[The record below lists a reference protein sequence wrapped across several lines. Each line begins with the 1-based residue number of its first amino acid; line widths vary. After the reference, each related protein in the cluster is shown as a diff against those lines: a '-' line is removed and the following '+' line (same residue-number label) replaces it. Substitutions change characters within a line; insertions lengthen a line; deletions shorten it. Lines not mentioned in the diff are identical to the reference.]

1 MTVVRLRVSLVGPEF
16 SLSTGD
22 TLTTDEG
29 TAARLIADGAA
40 EPVVSVPETAMTQG
54 APERAVRP
62 RGKARG

>member
-1 MTVVRLRVSLVGPEF
+1 MNVRLKVSLVGPDF

-22 TLTTDEG
+22 IFTTDDG

-40 EPVVSVPETAMTQG
+40 EPVVSAPETAMTAG